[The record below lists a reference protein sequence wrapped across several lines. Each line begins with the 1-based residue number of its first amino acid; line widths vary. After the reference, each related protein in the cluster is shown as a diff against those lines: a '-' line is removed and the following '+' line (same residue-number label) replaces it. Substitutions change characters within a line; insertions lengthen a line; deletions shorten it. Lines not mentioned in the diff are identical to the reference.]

1 MRRLLA
7 FAAALAVVVPAGV
20 AAAFPN
26 TEPLAAKQWY
36 LEQVKAWDFWETM
49 PSLYPVR
56 VAVVDS
62 GVDGSNPDLTG
73 RIVAA
78 KSFVGG
84 SPYKDTEGHGTFVA
98 GEIAANPANAL
109 GIAGLAFN
117 ARLVVAKVVDAAGSV
132 PVAAEVAGIR
142 WAADQGAR
150 VINLSLGGVR
160 DPLAPSEDTYSPLE
174 QAAIDYAY
182 AKGAVVVA
190 AVGNGPQSPS
200 EPWQYAAYP
209 AALPHVIGVSAV
221 RQNGSVPDYSN
232 RDAVYNDVAAPGDAM
247 FSTIP
252 TNLVSSDPAC
262 ANQPWSDCG
271 PDELRNAIGTSF
283 AAPLVS
289 AAAALLLGQDPTL
302 RPDQVAWLIERSADD
317 ATPATGCPVC
327 PAGRDALTGWG
338 TLDVAAALTLLQSG
352 GLPAPDRYEPN
363 DDAGPWSHAL
373 PPLPRTIQASL
384 DYWDDNVDV
393 YRVTLKHG
401 QALFA
406 RLTPEAGATVKLMLW
421 PPGTRRVEG
430 LDLKVAR
437 VAQSRRTGAQARL
450 VFRAKRAGTYYL
462 EAKLVTKARDPVQ
475 YRLALARVSRRSP

>member
-1 MRRLLA
+1 VRRVVLL
-7 FAAALAVVVPAGV
+7 AAALAIALPAGV

-36 LEQVKAWDFWETM
+36 LEQARAWDFWEAM
-49 PSLYPVR
+49 PDLYPVR

-62 GVDGSNPDLTG
+62 GVDGSNPDLAG

-78 KSFVGG
+78 RSFVGG
-84 SPYKDTEGHGTFVA
+84 SPYKDTQGHGTFVA

-117 ARLVVAKVVDAAGSV
+117 ARLVVAKVVDASGSV

-160 DPLAPSEDTYSPLE
+160 DPLDPQDDTYSPLE
-174 QAAIDYAY
+174 QAAVDYAY

-200 EPWQYAAYP
+200 EPWRYAAYP
-209 AALPHVIGVSAV
+209 AALPHVLGVSAV

-232 RDAVYNDVAAPGDAM
+232 RDAVYDDVAAPGDAM
-247 FSTIP
+247 FSTVP
-252 TNLVSSDPAC
+252 TNLVASDPTC
-262 ANQPWSDCG
+262 ANHPWSDCG
-271 PDELRNAIGTSF
+271 PSELRNAIGTSF

-289 AAAALLLGQDPTL
+289 AAAALILGQDPTL
-302 RPDQVAWLIERSADD
+302 RPDQVSWLIERSATD
-317 ATPATGCPVC
+317 ASAATGCAAC
-327 PAGRDALTGWG
+327 PRGRDALTGWG
-338 TLDVAAALTLLQSG
+338 TVDVAAALTLLESG

-363 DDAGPWSHAL
+363 DDAGPWAHAL
-373 PPLPRTIQASL
+373 PPLPRTVQASL

-393 YRVTLKHG
+393 YRVSLRKG
-401 QALFA
+401 QALYA
-406 RLTPEAGATVKLMLW
+406 RLTPEVAANVKLALW

-430 LDLKVAR
+430 IDLKVAR
-437 VAQSRRTGAQARL
+437 VAQSRRTGAQVRL
-450 VFRAKRAGTYYL
+450 SFLAQRAGTYYL
-462 EAKLVTKARDPVQ
+462 EAKLVSQARNPVQ
-475 YRLALARVSRRSP
+475 YRLALVRVSRRSP

>member
-7 FAAALAVVVPAGV
+7 LAAALAIVVPAGV

-36 LEQVKAWDFWETM
+36 LEQVKAWDFWDTM

-62 GVDGSNPDLTG
+62 GVDGANPDLAG

-84 SPYKDTEGHGTFVA
+84 SPYKDVQGHGTFVA
-98 GEIAANPANAL
+98 GEIAANPSNAL
-109 GIAGLAFN
+109 GISGLAFN
-117 ARLVVAKVVDAAGSV
+117 ARLIVAKVVDASGSV
-132 PVAAEVAGIR
+132 PVSAEVAGIR
-142 WAADQGAR
+142 WAVDQGAR

-160 DPLAPSEDTYSPLE
+160 DPLDLEDDTYSPLE

-200 EPWQYAAYP
+200 EPWSYAAYP

-221 RQNGSVPDYSN
+221 RENGSVPEYSN

-252 TNLVSSDPAC
+252 TNLLSSETLC
-262 ANQPWSDCG
+262 ANHPWSDCG

-289 AAAALLLGQDPTL
+289 AAAALILGQDPTL
-302 RPDQVAWLIERSADD
+302 TPEQVSWLIERSADD
-317 ATPATGCPVC
+317 ATAATGCGACAP
-327 PAGRDALTGWG
+327 GRDALTGWG
-338 TLDVAAALTLLQSG
+338 TLDVAAALTLLESG

-373 PPLPRTIQASL
+373 PPLPRTVQASL

-393 YRVTLKHG
+393 YRVTLKQG
-401 QALFA
+401 QALYA
-406 RLTPEAGATVKLMLW
+406 RLTPEGGANVKLALW
-421 PPGTRRVEG
+421 PPGTKRVEG
-430 LDLKVAR
+430 LDLKAVRA
-437 VAQSRRTGAQARL
+437 AQSRRVGPQARL
-450 VFRAKRAGTYYL
+450 AFRAQKTGTYYL
-462 EAKLVTKARDPVQ
+462 EAKLVSQAHDPVQ

>member
-1 MRRLLA
+1 MRRLLIA
-7 FAAALAVVVPAGV
+7 VAVLAVALPAAV
-20 AAAFPN
+20 AGAFPN

-36 LEQVKAWDFWETM
+36 LEQVKAWDFWDTM

-56 VAVVDS
+56 VAIVDS

-84 SPYKDTEGHGTFVA
+84 SPFKDTQGHGTFVA
-98 GEIAANPANAL
+98 GEIAANPSNAL
-109 GIAGLAFN
+109 GIAGAAFN
-117 ARLVVAKVVDAAGSV
+117 ARLVVAKVVDEAGSV

-160 DPLAPSEDTYSPLE
+160 DPLDPSQDTYSPLE
-174 QAAIDYAY
+174 QAAVDYAY

-190 AVGNGPQSPS
+190 AVGNGPQSPA
-200 EPWQYAAYP
+200 EPWRYAAYP

-221 RQNGSVPDYSN
+221 RENGSVPEYSN
-232 RDAVYNDVAAPGDAM
+232 RDAVYNDIAAPGDAM

-252 TNLVSSDPAC
+252 TNLVSSSPAC
-262 ANQPWSDCG
+262 AGQPWSDCG

-289 AAAALLLGQDPTL
+289 AAAALILGQDPTL
-302 RPDQVAWLIERSADD
+302 TPDQVSWLIERSADD
-317 ATPATGCPVC
+317 ATPATGCAGCTP
-327 PAGRDALTGWG
+327 GRDALTGWG
-338 TLDVAAALTLLQSG
+338 TLDVAAALTQLQSG
-352 GLPAPDRYEPN
+352 GLPTPDRYEPN

-384 DYWDDNVDV
+384 DYWDDDVDV
-393 YRVTLKHG
+393 YRLTLRKG
-401 QALFA
+401 QTLFA
-406 RLTPEAGATVKLMLW
+406 RLSPDVAANVTLALW

-430 LDLKVAR
+430 IGAKDTRVAR
-437 VAQSRRTGAQARL
+437 SRRFGAQARL
-450 VFRAKRAGTYYL
+450 AYRATAGGTYYL
-462 EAKLVTKARDPVQ
+462 EAKLWTKTRDPLQ